1 MSQVELLGILA
12 AAAVKSAAILAL
24 AGLVTIVWRGTS
36 ASTRHLVWTIGV
48 SSALLVPALGAVA
61 ARLNGPAIRVAVW
74 TPPAQTTG
82 TEKFRSQARES
93 APQVSTGFQ
102 YATASEGARSSASAA
117 PFASTLNSTAP
128 TTLDTDDPV
137 LSAVSYPEA
146 TTQTARPTVQPATSI
161 LARIADF
168 GLNELI
174 YLYMGGAVVTLLPV
188 LIGVVRLRVVAG
200 RARIARN
207 RRWSDLV
214 SRTPAIAHFAGRV
227 RIVESEHHSMPMTWG
242 ILEPTLLV
250 PANSEEWPD
259 WKCRNILLHELAH
272 VERRDCLTQLVAQV
286 ACSAYWFNPL
296 VWVAAHRMRIERE
309 LACDDKV
316 ISAGSAASDY
326 ASNLLDVARSLRAP
340 SFTSSTA
347 IAMARPSQLSGRL
360 LAVLDATRNRSGI
373 TRGIRAAVSGAAVA
387 IVIPMSFI
395 IPGASSSVP
404 VTPASGKQALPSQK
418 QKTSAFSSHAL
429 ATIATGARM
438 PSAVAVLSNTISSP
452 QTGMVPLI
460 SASSFVTSIPQT
472 PGCYIGDGKGGTSIQ
487 SNSSD
492 DNRSRPTYNIRYT
505 RDNCS
510 LEVTAEGKFTLR
522 PDLSDLE
529 TIASDGWFRVEERV
543 GRESHR
549 VEIRRADNGSLDHQY
564 WVNGDRTPYNDEA
577 RAWLARTLLT
587 IERRTAVAASSR
599 VPQLYRSGG
608 VRGVMSEIAL
618 MEGEYPKSIYYKTF
632 LGMGVSLDA
641 NTLNSIVKQSATDLV
656 KSDYY
661 LAEVLS
667 EFAKQPSVNETTW
680 RTFAEAAGGM
690 KSDYYKS
697 EVLKKVLKSG
707 RLSPQTVGILL
718 NSASSIKS
726 DYYLS
731 DLLQSVASQY
741 AVNADTRQ
749 YYVNA
754 LRNIESDYYRGEV
767 LKTLDNDGSWDA
779 RTSQLVLASAS
790 DIKSDYYRAE
800 ALSNLVKSSHVTD
813 WPSFFNSVAG
823 IGSDYYK
830 KAALSTVLEQRPLSR
845 DVVTGVLSVVPRMKS
860 DSEASEVL
868 SKVASSYRI
877 DDSLRPAFEKAV
889 DSIDSDYYRGSA
901 LSALRRSMAR

>member
-1 MSQVELLGILA
+1 MSQVEILETLA
-12 AAAVKSAAILAL
+12 AASVKSAAILAL
-24 AGLVTIVWRGTS
+24 AGFVTTAWRGSS
-36 ASTRHLVWTIGV
+36 ASARHLVWTIGV
-48 SSALLVPALGAVA
+48 TSALFVPALGALA
-61 ARLNGPAIRVAVW
+61 SRWNAPAIHVPVW
-74 TPPAQTTG
+74 TPASAVEEPHTISTL
-82 TEKFRSQARES
+82 RSKPR
-93 APQVSTGFQ
+93 PPVSVGFA
-102 YATASEGARSSASAA
+102 YTAVSDASDRSSSSVAPISLTIDSRSAA
-117 PFASTLNSTAP
+117 AETSGAEVVSPPKVQTPIASVTPSIAERVSNMGLSGLMFIYLAGVS
-128 TTLDTDDPV
+128 LSV
-137 LSAVSYPEA
+137 LPLLIGIARVRAVSKR
-146 TTQTARPTVQPATSI
+146 ARPAGNH
-161 LARIADF
+161 RWAD
-168 GLNELI
+168 L
-174 YLYMGGAVVTLLPV
+174 M
-188 LIGVVRLRVVAG
+188 
-200 RARIARN
+200 
-207 RRWSDLV
+207 
-214 SRTPAIAHFAGRV
+214 SRTPAIAHFSGRI
-227 RIVESEHHSMPMTWG
+227 RIVESDSHSMPMTWG
-242 ILEPTLLV
+242 IVEPTLLV

-272 VERRDCLTQLVAQV
+272 VERRDCLTQLVAQI
-286 ACSAYWFNPL
+286 ACTAYWFNPL
-296 VWVAAHRMRIERE
+296 VWVAAHRMRVERE

-316 ISAGSAASDY
+316 ITSGSVASDY
-326 ASNLLDVARSLRAP
+326 AANLLDVARSLRSP

-360 LAVLDATRNRSGI
+360 LAVLDATRNRNGI
-373 TRGIRAAVSGAAVA
+373 TRGLRTAVSGAALA

-395 IPGASSSVP
+395 IPGASSVRLAPAKASHIASWEHQSKTTAALRELSPSVIEAP
-404 VTPASGKQALPSQK
+404 TPLP
-418 QKTSAFSSHAL
+418 AM
-429 ATIATGARM
+429 TI
-438 PSAVAVLSNTISSP
+438 SNTMSSLK
-452 QTGMVPLI
+452 TGMPL
-460 SASSFVTSIPQT
+460 VTSSVIVTSEIPQT
-472 PGCYIGDGKGGTSIQ
+472 PDCYIGDGKGGTSIQ

-510 LEVTAEGKFTLR
+510 LEVTAEGKFTLK
-522 PDLSDLE
+522 PDLSDIE
-529 TIASDGWFRVEERV
+529 TIANDGWFRVEERI

-577 RAWLARTLLT
+577 RSWLARTLLT
-587 IERRTAVAASSR
+587 IERRTAIAASTR

-608 VRGVMSEIAL
+608 VRRVMSEIAL
-618 MEGEYPKSIYYKTF
+618 MEGEYARSTYYKTF
-632 LGMGVSLDA
+632 LGMGVNLDA
-641 NTLNSIVKQSATDLV
+641 NTLNSIVRQSATDLA

-661 LAEVLS
+661 LSEVLS
-667 EFAKQPSVNETTW
+667 QFAQQPAVNETTW
-680 RTFAEAAGGM
+680 RTFAEAAAGM

-718 NSASSIKS
+718 NSASGIKS

-731 DLLQSVASQY
+731 ELLQSVASQY

-754 LRNIESDYYRGEV
+754 LRNIESDHYRGEV
-767 LKTLDNDGSWDA
+767 LKSLDNDGNWDA
-779 RTSQLVLASAS
+779 KTSQLVLSSAS

-800 ALSNLVKSSHVTD
+800 ALSNLVKSHHVTD
-813 WPSFFNSVAG
+813 WALFFNSVAG

-830 KAALSTVLEQRPLSR
+830 KEALSTVLDQRPLSR
-845 DVVTGVLSVVPRMKS
+845 DVVTGVLSVVPKMKS